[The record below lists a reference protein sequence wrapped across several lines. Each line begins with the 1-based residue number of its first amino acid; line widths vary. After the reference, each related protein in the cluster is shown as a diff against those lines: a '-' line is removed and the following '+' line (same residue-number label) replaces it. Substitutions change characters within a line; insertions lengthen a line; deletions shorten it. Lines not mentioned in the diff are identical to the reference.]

1 MSAVTTKA
9 QGASLNFVTA
19 IVNSEIE
26 AEVAQLLFSHGNN
39 IIFRALNLTSLSDF
53 LLQAEN
59 EFQIIHCA
67 DFAADS
73 AIANLKGKFPQI
85 KFTQIDAG
93 FDRKTL
99 LTNLSQSMRQP
110 LLRKQQRFPNLISI
124 LGSFGSPGIS
134 TVTNQIAARNQS
146 STILYAA
153 TNTVRPV
160 INQDCNELKIEN
172 LDFTMPNIGKC
183 FLDAG
188 STKGL
193 TGSISDRRF
202 TGQILNWALN
212 SSAKLIYVLK
222 PDENGIAGLSTF
234 LNDYQNLIS
243 PPPIIYILN
252 QQRFNAKARLINTQ
266 FLSLVS
272 GQIQFQVPFDF
283 AAAQK
288 YPTGKQWL
296 TSTFSKQ
303 FDLISKSLA

>member
-1 MSAVTTKA
+1 MSAATTKA

-39 IIFRALNLTSLSDF
+39 IIFRALNLSSLSDF
-53 LLQAEN
+53 LAQQGN

-67 DFAADS
+67 DFATDS
-73 AIANLKGKFPQI
+73 AIGNLKGRFPQI
-85 KFTQIDAG
+85 KFTQILAG
-93 FDRKTL
+93 FDPVAL
-99 LTNLSQSMRQP
+99 LTDLSQSMRQP
-110 LLRKQQRFPNLISI
+110 LMRKQQRFPNLISI
-124 LGSFGSPGIS
+124 LGTFGSPGIS
-134 TVTNQIAARNQS
+134 TVTNQLAARNQS
-146 STILYAA
+146 STILHAA
-153 TNTVRPV
+153 TNTLRPV
-160 INQDCNELKIEN
+160 INHQCSELQIEN
-172 LDFTMPNIGKC
+172 FDINLSATGKF

-188 STKGL
+188 STKAL

-202 TGQILNWALN
+202 AGQILNWALN

-234 LNDYQNLIS
+234 LNDYQNLIA

-288 YPTGKQWL
+288 YSSGKQWL